1 MKKIYKFEN
10 VTGASDTV
18 TITASD
24 TGEVID
30 FTAGAAVTITTIG
43 QDAGGDNTTAG
54 NAITFSTGTIDLA
67 NTSDL
72 TINSNGGAVT
82 IKGIRGASSETVTIN
97 ANKTGGTAS
106 ATETISIG
114 TDGIGS
120 ADQIGAIALTAAD
133 GVTLGGNITLAD
145 SAGADLTVTGAG
157 FISGDVTIA
166 GDNTTHDA
174 TVTFS
179 STIDGVAGGG
189 DDDLII
195 NFGDSAE
202 GTLSLGGVI
211 GGSQALTTLDINQ
224 SAGTAAF
231 TLSLI
236 HI

>member
-1 MKKIYKFEN
+1 M
-10 VTGASDTV
+10 
-18 TITASD
+18 
-24 TGEVID
+24 
-30 FTAGAAVTITTIG
+30 
-43 QDAGGDNTTAG
+43 
-54 NAITFSTGTIDLA
+54 
-67 NTSDL
+67 

-82 IKGIRGASSETVTIN
+82 IKGIRGDSSETVTID

-145 SAGADLTVTGAG
+145 SAGADLTVTGGA

-166 GDNTTHDA
+166 GDNTTNDA

-179 STIDGVAGGG
+179 STIDGVAGGS

-195 NFGDSAE
+195 NFGDTAAG

-211 GGSQALTTLDINQ
+211 GGSQALTT
-224 SAGTAAF
+224 
-231 TLSLI
+231 
-236 HI
+236 